1 MDIQLASA
9 VLAAD
14 RVPEPGVVKLP
25 VGTIGGVTLSDS
37 AMELRSERLLSAR
50 ASPSCRD

>member
-14 RVPEPGVVKLP
+14 RVPEPGVKLP
-25 VGTIGGVTLSDS
+25 IGTVGGVTLSDI

>member
-14 RVPEPGVVKLP
+14 HVPEPGVKLP
-25 VGTIGGVTLSDS
+25 IGTVGGVTLSDI

-50 ASPSCRD
+50 ANPSCRD